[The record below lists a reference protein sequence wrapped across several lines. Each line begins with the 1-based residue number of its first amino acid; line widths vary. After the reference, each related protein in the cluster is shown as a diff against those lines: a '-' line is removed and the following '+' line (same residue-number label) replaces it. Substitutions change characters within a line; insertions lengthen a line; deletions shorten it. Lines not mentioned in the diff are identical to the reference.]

1 MLSSDQQPST
11 SGSKNS
17 LSCQASSQTRPGYA
31 AVCHI
36 STGHEPKTS
45 KGMGLTT
52 VGHNPSV
59 WQDESPNR

>member
-17 LSCQASSQTRPGYA
+17 LSCQAYSQTRPGYA

-52 VGHNPSV
+52 VGYKPKRIN
-59 WQDESPNR
+59 EAAAFG